1 MKTFENHIIENHET
15 TDFLLN
21 GDPVCTLS
29 GNEFSKNEGTSLLQ
43 KVIENTTTERLY
55 VHEAFLIKKLL
66 DDVADSN
73 TVLGADMPVTQHQ
86 GEIAKILQKIIQQ
99 Q

>member
-43 KVIENTTTERLY
+43 K
-55 VHEAFLIKKLL
+55 
-66 DDVADSN
+66 
-73 TVLGADMPVTQHQ
+73 
-86 GEIAKILQKIIQQ
+86 
-99 Q
+99 